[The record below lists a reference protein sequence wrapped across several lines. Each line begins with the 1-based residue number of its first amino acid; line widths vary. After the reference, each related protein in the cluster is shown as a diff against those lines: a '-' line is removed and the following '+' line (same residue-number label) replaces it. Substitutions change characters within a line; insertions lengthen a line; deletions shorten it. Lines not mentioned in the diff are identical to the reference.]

1 VHWREHLSPNFQ
13 VTVNKSPIQFNS
25 EDDKAHGWIDI
36 AKAEHSPGKAIV
48 VEITERLLLDPS
60 SEVKQRLKAFQEI
73 GMQVALDDFGTGYS
87 SLSYLKKYK
96 IDYLKIDKSFVAN
109 LSEGSDDLI
118 LCEAIIM
125 MAHRLGM
132 KVIAEGIET
141 PQQRALLIRAGC
153 DYAQGFLFAKSLS
166 AKDLEAYTLQQN
178 QAALVQ

>member
-1 VHWREHLSPNFQ
+1 
-13 VTVNKSPIQFNS
+13 
-25 EDDKAHGWIDI
+25 
-36 AKAEHSPGKAIV
+36 
-48 VEITERLLLDPS
+48 
-60 SEVKQRLKAFQEI
+60 
-73 GMQVALDDFGTGYS
+73 
-87 SLSYLKKYK
+87 
-96 IDYLKIDKSFVAN
+96 